1 MEFGGIGMTEQARNR
16 KLNELTDHE
25 FLDEMQRRID
35 SFKAAYREVG
45 LRLLAEVTVLEWL
58 NSREKR
64 H

>member
-1 MEFGGIGMTEQARNR
+1 M
-16 KLNELTDHE
+16 NELTDHE